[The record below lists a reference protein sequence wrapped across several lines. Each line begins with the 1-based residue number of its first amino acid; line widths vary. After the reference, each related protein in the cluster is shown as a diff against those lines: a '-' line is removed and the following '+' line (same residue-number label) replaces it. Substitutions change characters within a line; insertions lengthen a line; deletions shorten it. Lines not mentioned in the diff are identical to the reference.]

1 MLCSSVV
8 RLKRKGNYFKWF
20 EIIISSLA
28 LSLTFQLKAN
38 DCVWSNFVY
47 LFTYANE
54 RREFK
59 TKDSVYN
66 THLNFWSFFSGK
78 KCALYTGKYGS
89 YANFFGEIKCSM
101 GNVSACGNFI
111 VNSVNTNKKLLS
123 QLHKCRLLYAVF
135 HNSLDEKESSFPDN

>member
-8 RLKRKGNYFKWF
+8 RLKRKGNSFKWI
-20 EIIISSLA
+20 EIIISSLV

-38 DCVWSNFVY
+38 DCVRLNFVC

-54 RREFK
+54 GRESK

-78 KCALYTGKYGS
+78 KVHIIHG
-89 YANFFGEIKCSM
+89 
-101 GNVSACGNFI
+101 
-111 VNSVNTNKKLLS
+111 
-123 QLHKCRLLYAVF
+123 
-135 HNSLDEKESSFPDN
+135 